1 MIKMINNKIGVEN
14 ETVNGIISNKWYKLN
29 GIKQTVYSKNLV
41 MNINKL
47 NDYILRLLT
56 HI

>member
-1 MIKMINNKIGVEN
+1 MDRTTRKGEVKY